1 MSEKLVRDQPG
12 TRIQAEGGR
21 IRVAEPHEMPV
32 LLARKLVEEAQEV
45 LAEIERAA
53 KGMSVSEHITYW
65 ASMIEELGD
74 VETVL
79 AYLRRVTRISS
90 VSVRDRQIQK
100 NNEAGS
106 FDKRL
111 VWIKDA

>member
-1 MSEKLVRDQPG
+1 VTEKLVRDQPG
-12 TRIQAEGGR
+12 TRIQAEGGQIR
-21 IRVAEPHEMPV
+21 IAAPHEMPV

-45 LAEIERAA
+45 LAEIEHAA
-53 KGMSVSEHITYW
+53 KGMCVAEVIIHTSKLLD
-65 ASMIEELGD
+65 ELSD

-79 AYLRRVTRISS
+79 ASLRRAARISH
-90 VSVRDRQIQK
+90 VSVRDRQVQK
-100 NNEAGS
+100 NNEAGG

>member
-1 MSEKLVRDQPG
+1 MPEKLVRDQPG
-12 TRIQAEGGR
+12 ARIQAEGGQ
-21 IRVAEPHEMPV
+21 IRVALPHEMPV

-53 KGMSVSEHITYW
+53 KGTSVSEHISYW
-65 ASMIEELGD
+65 SNMIEELGD

-79 AYLRRVTRISS
+79 VHLRRVTRISH
-90 VSVRDRQIQK
+90 VSVRDRQVQK
-100 NNEAGS
+100 NNEAGG